1 MTELMK
7 SPVIIPVVR
16 CFRLKKMKSGAC
28 SEIALVTSSHGGWW
42 LGTSENP
49 RSLPSPKT
57 REGGISYF
65 DIIGSSYVSVTMT
78 PSVSDEGE

>member
-1 MTELMK
+1 MVLAVGLPY
-7 SPVIIPVVR
+7 SPQAMVVDDWKPR
-16 CFRLKKMKSGAC
+16 K
-28 SEIALVTSSHGGWW
+28 
-42 LGTSENP
+42 NP

-65 DIIGSSYVSVTMT
+65 DIIGNPHVSVTMT